1 MTEADRIFERFPE
14 FIREYIF
21 THRWDSLRAVQ
32 VAAART
38 LFLTDRH
45 LLLTSSTASGK
56 TEAAF
61 FPILSDLYER
71 PPMSVG
77 ALYICPLKSLINDQ
91 FARMDELLDMTGIRV
106 TRWHGDVAQ
115 SHKKKL
121 LENPSGI
128 LQITPESLEAMLINR
143 SNDILR
149 LFGDLRYVV
158 IDEIHTLTGSDRGN
172 QIICQLSRIGHLI
185 GRTPRR
191 IGLSAT
197 IGDPGLAAAWLAG
210 DSGIPVDVPTFEEGK
225 IRWRLG
231 LEHFYIQNA
240 KTDQSH
246 LPGDAHTEDG
256 EESEVLLADEAL
268 AEEALAEEVLGKEPP
283 TAPTDYGTALE
294 LSTAQAVAAAMAEA
308 AAPHVT
314 KNQLDAGYEYM
325 YDCVKD
331 KKSLVFANS
340 REETEYLC
348 ATLRQ
353 IAKARGEQDVFLI
366 HHGNLSASIREEAE
380 AKMKD
385 EEIFAV
391 TCATV
396 TMELGIDIGRLER
409 VLQSQAPN
417 SVTSFLQRLGRSGR
431 RGEPPEMMMVFREE
445 DPLPNTPLPQL
456 IPWELLRGIA
466 IIQLYIE
473 ERFIEPP
480 GRRKMP
486 MSLLFHQTLSVLAAS
501 GELTPRRLAER
512 VLSLPPFAEVTR
524 EDYRTLMVSMIEH
537 DFLEMTEERGLIVGM
552 AGERLLKS
560 FKFYAVFKDTEDF
573 TVRAGSDEIGTITT
587 PPPVGDRF
595 ALAGRVWEV
604 EELDIARKL
613 IYVRQ
618 VDGKMEV
625 SWPGDFGEIHTK
637 ILQRMRRILEEDTV
651 YPYLKPNA
659 RKRIEVARHVARNT
673 GMLTHSL
680 ISLGG
685 YTWCLFPWLGTRS
698 FRTLRKFIA
707 RNASLCKI
715 SNLEFE
721 GCYYMTFRMERG
733 NDYDLLTHLCGIVD
747 TDGIDCEA
755 LVQSGEVPLFE
766 KYDEH
771 VPADLLRRAFAA
783 DRLRAD
789 EAEARLREILS
800 EY

>member
-21 THRWDSLRAVQ
+21 THRWESLRGVQ

-38 LFLTDRH
+38 LFLTDHH

-61 FPILSDLYER
+61 FPILSELWEN
-71 PPMSVG
+71 PSGSIG

-91 FARMDELLDMTGIRV
+91 FGRMEELLDMTGIPV

-121 LENPSGI
+121 LEKPSGI
-128 LQITPESLEAMLINR
+128 LQITPESLEAMLMNR
-143 SNDILR
+143 SNDMVR
-149 LFGDLRYVV
+149 LFGDLRYVI
-158 IDEIHTLTGSDRGN
+158 IDEIHTLTGTDRGN
-172 QIICQLSRIGHLI
+172 QIICQLSRLGHLI
-185 GRTPRR
+185 GHTPRR
-191 IGLSAT
+191 VGLSAT
-197 IGDPGLAAAWLAG
+197 IGDPQLAADWLAG
-210 DSGIPVDVPTFEEGK
+210 DTGISVDVPTFDEGK
-225 IRWRLG
+225 IKWRLG
-231 LEHFYIQNA
+231 LEHFYIQNPKDDQA
-240 KTDQSH
+240 TEPADSQNATDG
-246 LPGDAHTEDG
+246 GDPMDMTSAMG
-256 EESEVLLADEAL
+256 
-268 AEEALAEEVLGKEPP
+268 
-283 TAPTDYGTALE
+283 
-294 LSTAQAVAAAMAEA
+294 VAAAMVESALPKTLA
-308 AAPHVT
+308 HP
-314 KNQLDAGYEYM
+314 LDAGYEYM
-325 YDCVKD
+325 YDCVKS
-331 KKSLVFANS
+331 KKSLVFSNS

-348 ATLRQ
+348 ATFRQ
-353 IAKARGEQDVFLI
+353 IAKERGEQDVFLI
-366 HHGNLSASIREEAE
+366 HHGNLSASLREEAE

-385 EEIFAV
+385 EETFAV

-409 VLQSQAPN
+409 VLQNGAPN
-417 SVTSFLQRLGRSGR
+417 SVSSFLQRLGRSGR

-480 GRRKMP
+480 GRKKMP

-512 VLSLPPFAEVTR
+512 VLSLPPFSDVTK

-537 DFLEMTEERGLIVGM
+537 DFLEMTEEKGLIVGM

-560 FKFYAVFKDTEDF
+560 FKFYAVFKDSEDF

-604 EELDIARKL
+604 EELDIQRKL
-613 IYVRQ
+613 IYVKQ
-618 VDGKMEV
+618 VEGKMEV

-637 ILQRMRRILEEDTV
+637 ILKRMRQILAEDTV

-659 RKRIEVARHVARNT
+659 QKRIEVARHVARNT
-673 GMLTHSL
+673 GMLEHSL
-680 ISLGG
+680 VSLGG
-685 YTWCLFPWLGTRS
+685 YSWCLFPWLGTRS

-707 RNASLCKI
+707 RNASFCKI

-721 GCYYMTFRMERG
+721 GCYYLTFRMERG
-733 NDYDLLTHLCGIVD
+733 NDYDLISHLAGIAE
-747 TDGIDCEA
+747 TDGIDCET
-755 LVQSGEVPLFE
+755 LVQSGETPLFD
-766 KYDEH
+766 KYDEY
-771 VPADLLRRAFAA
+771 VPGDLLRKAYAA
-783 DRLRAD
+783 DKLRAD
-789 EAEARLREILS
+789 EAEARLQEMLA

>member
-1 MTEADRIFERFPE
+1 MSAGGQSGLGDRIFERFPE
-14 FIREYIF
+14 FVREYIYA
-21 THRWDSLRAVQ
+21 HGWESLRAVQ
-32 VAAART
+32 VAAAET
-38 LFLTDRH
+38 LFLTDHH

-61 FPILSDLYER
+61 FPILSSLYEA
-71 PPMSVG
+71 PPRSVG
-77 ALYICPLKSLINDQ
+77 ALYIAPLKSLINDQ
-91 FARMDELLDMTGIRV
+91 FSRLDELLDMSGIPV
-106 TRWHGDVAQ
+106 TRWHGDVAM
-115 SHKKKL
+115 SHKKRL
-121 LENPSGI
+121 LDRPSGI

-149 LFGDLRYVV
+149 LFGDLRFVV
-158 IDEIHTLTGSDRGN
+158 IDEIHTLTGTDRGN
-172 QIICQLSRIGHLI
+172 QIICQLARLGHLI
-185 GRTPRR
+185 GREPRR
-191 IGLSAT
+191 VGLSAT
-197 IGDPGLAAAWLAG
+197 IGDPALAAAWLAG
-210 DSGIPVDVPTFEEGK
+210 GTNTPVDIPQFEEGR

-231 LEHFYIQNA
+231 LEHFYIQN
-240 KTDQSH
+240 TGEDQSH
-246 LPGDAHTEDG
+246 DPCDG
-256 EESEVLLADEAL
+256 ETSRPEEDQPTALPERLAQATADAIADAMAQA
-268 AEEALAEEVLGKEPP
+268 AEERAKP
-283 TAPTDYGTALE
+283 
-294 LSTAQAVAAAMAEA
+294 SR
-308 AAPHVT
+308 
-314 KNQLDAGYEYM
+314 LDAGYEYM
-325 YDCVKD
+325 YDCVKS

-353 IAKARGEQDVFLI
+353 IARERSEPDVFLI

-385 EEIFAV
+385 EEQFAV

-417 SVTSFLQRLGRSGR
+417 SVTGFLQRLGRSGR

-480 GRRKMP
+480 SRRRMP
-486 MSLLFHQTLSVLAAS
+486 MSLLFHQTLSMLASA

-512 VLSLPPFAEVTR
+512 VLSLPPFAEVTK
-524 EDYRTLMVSMIEH
+524 EDYRTLLVSMIEK
-537 DFLEMTEERGLIVGM
+537 DFLQMTEEKGLIVGL

-560 FKFYAVFKDTEDF
+560 FKFYAVFKDSEDF

-604 EELDIARKL
+604 EELDVQRKL
-613 IYVRQ
+613 IYVKA

-625 SWPGDFGEIHTK
+625 SWPGDFGEIHTR
-637 ILQRMRRILEEDTV
+637 ILQRMRRVLEEDTV

-659 RKRIEVARHVARNT
+659 AHRLEVARHVARNT
-673 GMLTHSL
+673 GMVGKGSHSL
-680 ISLGG
+680 LSLGG

-698 FRTLRKFIA
+698 FRTLRKFIQQ
-707 RNASLCKI
+707 RGGEFRI

-733 NDYDLLTHLCGIVD
+733 RDYDLLSRLDQIASHE
-747 TDGIDCEA
+747 GIDCES
-755 LVQSGEVPLFE
+755 LVSTGETPLFE

-771 VPADLLRRAFAA
+771 IPAPLLRRAYAA

-789 EAEARLREILS
+789 EVIARLHEIMQ